1 MLVREKLREAVIFLL
16 YKNEFE
22 DIKVLNL
29 KNESYQKTLLVIA
42 KLEEIDNII
51 SSNLE
56 NYTINRLPKLD
67 LCIIRYAI
75 YEMLYDNLDKKI
87 AINEAVEISKKYSDI
102 NGKQYKFNNSL
113 LDRIANGRI

>member
-1 MLVREKLREAVIFLL
+1 MLVREKLREATIFLL

-29 KNESYQKTLLVIA
+29 KNESYQKALLVLN
-42 KLEEIDNII
+42 KYEEIDSLITT
-51 SSNLE
+51 NLE

-75 YEMLYDNLDKKI
+75 YEMIYDNLDKKI
-87 AINEAVEISKKYSDI
+87 AINEAVIISKKYSDI
-102 NGKQYKFNNSL
+102 NDKQYKFNNSL
-113 LDRIANGRI
+113 LDRIANGRV